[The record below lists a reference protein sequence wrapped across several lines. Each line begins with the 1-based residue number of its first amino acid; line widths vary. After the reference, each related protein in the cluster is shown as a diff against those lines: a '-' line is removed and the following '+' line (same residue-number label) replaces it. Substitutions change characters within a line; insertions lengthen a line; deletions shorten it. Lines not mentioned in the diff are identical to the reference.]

1 MAFEAIST
9 ASTRRCELEPMMK
22 LVQARAS
29 VEAWRLQWRP
39 FSAEE
44 SGRDHCGQAS
54 RHGACNGTLASMRQ
68 PQESVMKRKASAVWQ
83 GGLQDGKGSI
93 STDSGVLKDTQY
105 SFSTRFESGV
115 GTNPEELIAAAHAG
129 CFSMA
134 LSAELGKA
142 GIKPE
147 RIATT
152 ATVTLDKDGGGF
164 SLTASHL
171 DVVVKIPGG
180 DKAKFEKAA
189 ADAKAGCPISK
200 VLNATITM
208 DAKLET

>member
-1 MAFEAIST
+1 
-9 ASTRRCELEPMMK
+9 
-22 LVQARAS
+22 
-29 VEAWRLQWRP
+29 
-39 FSAEE
+39 
-44 SGRDHCGQAS
+44 
-54 RHGACNGTLASMRQ
+54 
-68 PQESVMKRKASAVWQ
+68 MKRKASAVWQ
-83 GGLQDGKGSI
+83 GGLQDGKGTI
-93 STDSGVLKDTQY
+93 STDSGVLKETQY
-105 SFSTRFESGV
+105 SFATRFESGV
-115 GTNPEELIAAAHAG
+115 GTNPEELIAADHAG

-152 ATVTLDKDGGGF
+152 ATVTLDKDDSGF
-164 SLTASHL
+164 TLSASHL

-180 DKAKFEKAA
+180 DKAKFDKAA

-200 VLNATITM
+200 VLNAKITM